1 MKQYAVNEIFYSI
14 QGEGVRAGIP
24 HAFIRL
30 AGCNLRCAGDDPE
43 SGFDCDTEFVSSR
56 KLTAVE
62 IVAEVERISMGS
74 RNVILTGGEP
84 TLQLDGELAEAFKAQ
99 NYWLSLET
107 NGTKEIPLKWADW
120 ITVSPKSAE
129 HTIRQTIA
137 DEVKYVRHYGQGI
150 PKPVVEAENY
160 LISPAFG
167 SDGRIDPETLAWCID
182 LVKQNPTW
190 RLSVQQHKL
199 WKIR

>member
-14 QGEGVRAGIP
+14 QGEGVRAGMP
-24 HAFIRL
+24 HVFVRL
-30 AGCNLRCAGDDPE
+30 SGCNLRCSAGDPD

-56 KLTAVE
+56 KLTVDE
-62 IVAEVERISMGS
+62 ILAEATHISCGC

-84 TLQLDGELAEAFKAQ
+84 TLQLDEELATAFKSQ
-99 NYWLSLET
+99 SFWVSVET
-107 NGTKEIPLKWADW
+107 NGTKEIPLRWADW

-129 HTIRQTIA
+129 HTIKQLIA

-150 PKPVVEAENY
+150 PKPIVEAEHY

-167 SDGRIDPETLAWCID
+167 ADGRVDSQTLAWCIE

-190 RLSVQQHKL
+190 RLSVQQHKQ